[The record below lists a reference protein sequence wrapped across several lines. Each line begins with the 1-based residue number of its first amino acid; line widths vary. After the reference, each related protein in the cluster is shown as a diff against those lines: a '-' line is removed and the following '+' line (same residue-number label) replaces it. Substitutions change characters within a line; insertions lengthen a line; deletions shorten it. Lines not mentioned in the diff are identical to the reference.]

1 MGSAGLPASTAVATR
16 LVPPAV
22 LRGSAR
28 LDPGADGSR
37 EAGAWNPGSTS
48 DVRVCPAVRGVSRT
62 PSVHCRSNKA
72 GPSCCSAWIGPAR
85 PRTRKH
91 RRKPRACN
99 AGSTTDKWVFP
110 AVCGITWTPASTY
123 APGRA
128 GPFFCCS
135 AWIGPGSAPSGST
148 TGAVAKNAGSTT
160 DVGVCPAVRGISRTP
175 SVHCRSNKA
184 GPSCCSAGI
193 GPARP
198 RTRKHR
204 RSQGLQCRIDH
215 GQVGLSCGLWD
226 NLDPSIHLRSGRAGR
241 FSCCSAW
248 IGPARP
254 QVAAPQEPWPK
265 TRDRPRTWGSVLRS
279 VESAGLPAST
289 AVATRLVPPAVLRGS
304 ARLGPGP
311 ASTAE
316 ARACNAGATTDKWVF
331 SAVSGITWTPA
342 STYAAAGPVASP
354 AVLRG
359 SARLGPKWQ
368 HHRSRGQK
376 RGIDHGRGSLSCG
389 PWNQQ
394 DSQRPLP

>member
-1 MGSAGLPASTAVATR
+1 M
-16 LVPPAV
+16 
-22 LRGSAR
+22 RGSAR
-28 LDPGADGSR
+28 LDPGADGFA
-37 EAGAWNPGSTS
+37 EAGAWT
-48 DVRVCPAVRGVSRT
+48 
-62 PSVHCRSNKA
+62 
-72 GPSCCSAWIGPAR
+72 
-85 PRTRKH
+85 
-91 RRKPRACN
+91 
-99 AGSTTDKWVFP
+99 AGSITDKWVFSV
-110 AVCGITWTPASTY
+110 VCGITWTPASTY
-123 APGRA
+123 AAA
-128 GPFFCCS
+128 GPVPS
-135 AWIGPGSAPSGST
+135 PAVLRGSPWLNPEPDST
-148 TGAVAKNAGSTT
+148 TQAGFRNAAPAT
-160 DVGVCPAVRGISRTP
+160 DMRVCPAVRGISRTP

-226 NLDPSIHLRSGRAGR
+226 NLDPSIHLRSGRAGP

-265 TRDRPRTWGSVLRS
+265 TRDRPRTWESVLRS

-316 ARACNAGATTDKWVF
+316 ARACNAGSTTDKWVF
-331 SAVSGITWTPA
+331 PAVCWITWTPA
-342 STYAAAGPVASP
+342 STYAAAGPVPSP

-359 SARLGPKWQ
+359 SPRLNLKPDSTTQAGFRNAAPATDMRVCPAACGVSRTPSVHCRSNKAGPSCCSAWIGPAGPRSRRQ
-368 HHRSRGQK
+368 QRSRGLEP
-376 RGIDHGRGSLSCG
+376 RIDLGRAGLSCG
-389 PWNQQ
+389 PWGQQ